1 MINISKDK
9 KLALIII
16 LIIGIP
22 LALYFVINNQ
32 NSYLKCETHKEK
44 LFYMKI
50 DRPNK
55 VRIFSNPTFLKG
67 NDFTYY
73 TELKIT
79 ETDIF
84 IRKKDPF
91 LGRQFPYDDMRLN
104 RLNLNLY
111 GWGTNKVLYHGSKL
125 GSCIKI
131 NKEKRKI

>member
-1 MINISKDK
+1 MININKDK

-16 LIIGIP
+16 LIIAIP
-22 LALYFVINNQ
+22 LTSYFVINNQ
-32 NSYLKCETHKEK
+32 NSYLKCETHREK

-55 VRIFSNPTFLKG
+55 VRIFRNPTFLKG

-91 LGRQFPYDDMRLN
+91 LGRQFTYNDMRLN

-111 GWGTNKVLYHGSKL
+111 GWGINGTVYHGSKL

-131 NKEKRKI
+131 NKQKRKI